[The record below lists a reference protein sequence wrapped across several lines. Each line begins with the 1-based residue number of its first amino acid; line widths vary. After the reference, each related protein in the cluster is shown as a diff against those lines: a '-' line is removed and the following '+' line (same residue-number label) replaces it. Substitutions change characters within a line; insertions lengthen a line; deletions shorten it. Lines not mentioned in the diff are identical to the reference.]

1 MAYSKQSDL
10 EALVGTLTLAQLTND
25 TANASTTDTTVLGN
39 LIAQADIA
47 IDSKAGQVYQIP
59 LLYTQPGTVS
69 SSGTTVTGVGT
80 SFTQIGSG
88 LGFSVNDIIVGSD
101 GQQFRVTAVASN
113 TSLTVDTAPSGA
125 WSNVTIQRI
134 PGEIS
139 LISRNLTAFMCF
151 ARRFSVTEIPKDWV
165 TIKQQMD
172 QFLNDI
178 SNELRNIN
186 AIVASSESDVVTQTD
201 LPVVNFFG
209 DSTDTNNAALG
220 TNFGL
225 F

>member
-10 EALVGTLTLAQLTND
+10 EALVGTLNLAMLTND
-25 TANASTTDTTVLGN
+25 TANASTTDATVLGN

-47 IDSKAGQVYQIP
+47 IDSKAGQVYQVP
-59 LLYTQPGTVS
+59 LLYAQTGTVS
-69 SSGTTVTGVGT
+69 SSSTTVTGTGT
-80 SFTQIGSG
+80 KFTQIGSG
-88 LGFSVNDIIVGSD
+88 LGFAVNDIMVGSD
-101 GQQFRVTAVASN
+101 GQQFRVTAVASDVSA
-113 TSLTVDTAPSGA
+113 TLDGSPA
-125 WSNVTIQRI
+125 WSAGTTIQRI

-151 ARRFSVTEIPKDWV
+151 ARRFSVTEIPKEWI
-165 TIKQQMD
+165 TIKANMD
-172 QFLNDI
+172 AMLDDI

-186 AIVASSESDVVTQTD
+186 AIIVSAESNMTTQTD

-209 DSTDTNNAALG
+209 DSTDTDNAALG

-225 F
+225 Y